1 MKEAGIYLVFAGGS
15 LLKPWLLNILACP
28 ICKEHPLTVHIIQ
41 VESNELKDS
50 ASLAKELVVHFKK
63 GVLSEPSL
71 GPVHNLSGNKD
82 VDKWLAAARTAFA
95 GLAKQKPSPSA
106 LQPLVDFLH
115 KLEVLEGV
123 LRCEKCRRFY
133 PIGSRIV
140 GVPELLPDTQRD
152 KEADLAFLRKHKDVL
167 PEKLLSGSKPF
178 TLKLKE

>member
-1 MKEAGIYLVFAGGS
+1 MARIHLALVGGS

-41 VESNELKDS
+41 VESNAVKDS
-50 ASLAKELVVHFKK
+50 EGLAKELVIHFKK

-71 GPVHNLSGNKD
+71 KPVHNLSGNKD
-82 VDKWLAAARTAFA
+82 VDKWLTAARNAFA
-95 GLAKQKPSPSA
+95 GLAKQKPTPLA

-115 KLEVLEGV
+115 RLEVLEGI
-123 LRCEKCRRFY
+123 LRCEKCNRFY

-152 KEADLAFLRKHKDVL
+152 KEADLAFLRKHKEVL

-178 TLKLKE
+178 TLKS

>member
-1 MKEAGIYLVFAGGS
+1 MFAGGS

-50 ASLAKELVVHFKK
+50 ASLAKELVLHFKK

-71 GPVHNLSGNKD
+71 GPVHNLSSNKD
-82 VDKWLAAARTAFA
+82 VDKWLTAARNAFA
-95 GLAKQKPSPSA
+95 GLAKQKPSPIT

-115 KLEVLEGV
+115 RLEVLEGV

-178 TLKLKE
+178 TLKSQE

>member
-1 MKEAGIYLVFAGGS
+1 VKGAGIHHVPVGGS

-28 ICKEHPLTVHIIQ
+28 ICKEHPLSVHIIQ
-41 VESNELKDS
+41 VESNAVKDS
-50 ASLAKELVVHFKK
+50 EGLAKELVLHLKK
-63 GVLSEPSL
+63 GVLSEPAL
-71 GPVHNLSGNKD
+71 EPVHNLSGNKD
-82 VDKWLAAARTAFA
+82 VDKWLAAARSAFA
-95 GLAKQKPSPSA
+95 GLAKQKPTPEG

-115 KLEVLEGV
+115 RLEVLEGV

-167 PEKLLSGSKPF
+167 PEKLLSSSKPF
-178 TLKLKE
+178 TLKLQK